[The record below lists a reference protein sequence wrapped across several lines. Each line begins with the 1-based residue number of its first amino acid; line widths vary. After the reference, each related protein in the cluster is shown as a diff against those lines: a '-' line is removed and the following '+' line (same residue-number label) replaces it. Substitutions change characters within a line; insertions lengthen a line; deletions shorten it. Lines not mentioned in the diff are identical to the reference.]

1 MEASPNLEGGVV
13 MIHASWELQPNP
25 VYVGRDYAIHHGV
38 PSTCPLD
45 IVDTKRGAILG
56 YRTTDNYVV
65 PLESQQEFLR
75 GQCVRLSAVPILV
88 SGNDATL
95 ELNDIPAYGAVREQ
109 VLVG

>member
-13 MIHASWELQPNP
+13 MIQAPWILQPNP

-45 IVDTKRGAILG
+45 VVDTKRGAILG

-75 GQCVRLSAVPILV
+75 GQCVRLCAVPILV
-88 SGNDATL
+88 SGDDAL
-95 ELNDIPAYGAVREQ
+95 ELTDLPSSSAVREPM
-109 VLVG
+109 VVG

>member
-1 MEASPNLEGGVV
+1 
-13 MIHASWELQPNP
+13 MIHTPWILQSNP

-45 IVDTKRGAILG
+45 IIDTKRGAILG

-75 GQCVRLSAVPILV
+75 GQCVRLSAVPILA
-88 SGNDATL
+88 SGDDAL
-95 ELNDIPAYGAVREQ
+95 PELNDIPAYSAVRD
-109 VLVG
+109 LAFVG